1 MHNLSCGKSGFLLF
15 FRFPERKLSYQ
26 PSKADAF
33 MPSMVVTQLSTME
46 GFSMPSLTFQP
57 VRGKSDTRLIT
68 RAFMADE
75 QLPFAD
81 VLPAETIRL
90 IFQKHDCWFGETY
103 NALYTTTI
111 VLWSFLSQ
119 TLSDGKSR
127 SCSAAVSRIIFHCM
141 ALKQTPPSTDTGD
154 YCSARAKLDE
164 NAIRELMQI
173 VDRNTKKTLPEK
185 WLWKGRHAKLIDG
198 FTATMPDEKANQN
211 KFPQNKNQKPGIGF
225 PILRACVILSLAT
238 ACITDAALGPYSGK
252 ETGETALLREMFD
265 TFDEGDIA
273 VFDRY
278 YSSYMMIAQ
287 LQQRGVDVCVRMHH
301 MRKSGCR
308 IKRLGKCDHLCTWD
322 RPQCP
327 KWMNRETY
335 ETIPKTLTL
344 RVVTYS
350 ISTPGCRTRKITVV
364 TTLLDEKT
372 YTAEDIAQLYG
383 YRWNSELDIRHIKQ
397 TLNLDHMRCKKPAM
411 IRREFYTT
419 LLAYNLI
426 RKVICQASHLSGVL
440 PRRISFTR
448 TCAHL
453 LEAWQLLT
461 LGVYSL
467 DQLNQI
473 LKDISQ
479 MTIPDRPNRIEPR
492 VLKRRRHGYKLMQQ
506 PRAVLRAK
514 IKSGT
519 ISREKREKTV

>member
-1 MHNLSCGKSGFLLF
+1 
-15 FRFPERKLSYQ
+15 
-26 PSKADAF
+26 
-33 MPSMVVTQLSTME
+33 
-46 GFSMPSLTFQP
+46 MPSLTFQSL
-57 VRGKSDTRLIT
+57 RGKSDTRLIT
-68 RAFMADE
+68 RAFVADE

-90 IFQKHDCWFGETY
+90 IFEEHDSWFGETY
-103 NALYTTTI
+103 NAVYTTAI
-111 VLWSFLSQ
+111 VLWAFLSQ

-127 SCSAAVSRIIFHCM
+127 SCSAAVSRISLFAM
-141 ALKQTPPSTDTGD
+141 TVGQAAPSPDTGD

-164 NAIRELMQI
+164 KAIRELMQL
-173 VDRNTKKTLPEK
+173 VDRNTRKAMPEK

-198 FTATMPDEKANQN
+198 FTATMADTKANQTE
-211 KFPQNKNQKPGIGF
+211 FPQNKNQKPGIGF

-238 ACITDAALGPYSGK
+238 ACVVDAETGPYSGK
-252 ETGETALLREMFD
+252 ESGETALLREMFH
-265 TFDEGDIA
+265 TFDEGDVA

-287 LQQRGVDVCVRMHH
+287 LQQRGVDVCARMHH
-301 MRKSGCR
+301 LRKCTKKV
-308 IKRLGKCDHLCTWD
+308 KRLGKCDHLFTWD
-322 RPQCP
+322 RPKRP
-327 KWMNRETY
+327 KWMDRETY
-335 ETIPKTLTL
+335 ETIPETLTL

-350 ISTPGCRTRKITVV
+350 ITAPGCRAKKITVV
-364 TTLLDEKT
+364 TTLLAERT
-372 YTAEDIAQLYG
+372 YTAEDIAELYG

-397 TLNLDHMRCKKPAM
+397 TLNLYLMRCQKPER
-411 IRREFYTT
+411 IRRVSYTT

-448 TCAHL
+448 TCSHL

-467 DQLNQI
+467 DQLEQI
-473 LKDISQ
+473 LKVISQ
-479 MTIPDRPNRIEPR
+479 MTIPDRPDRIEPR

-506 PRAVLRAK
+506 PRTTLRAQ

-519 ISREKREKTV
+519 INRAKRENTV